1 MSASTARCEL
11 AREQAD
17 SLREKVEERAHRG
30 NHSATPRENRVH
42 DSHVSLQRRQQSDE
56 RAALQIVRNGE
67 MWDKDCTNPLQRRAP
82 QREEIVRA
90 QARQV
95 YQFGEL
101 AIHSDEAPGRVLVG
115 APHRKRRHSSNILD
129 RLWFAVRGNEF
140 GTGDKD
146 HLVGPERAHGE
157 IGILQWWLAYPH
169 SDVEA
174 FVDDVDTP
182 IGSGERD
189 THSRMLCEEAREDIG
204 DAALQQT
211 GGTRDAHEPLW
222 RAKKLA
228 HRVFRRLRFI
238 EERQAMAMERLACF
252 GERETPRR
260 AVDQA
265 HAELALQRSDAAAKL
280 RRLQA
285 QRLRRRRIG
294 AEIGDLGEEIE
305 IVEVLDWS
313 HVLAEIILFR
323 ANMYSIYRSVQRIIA
338 QLASRRGSEGAF
350 VCGGTQ
356 LCRIIVANF
365 WDSPLAQSQCLRPPA
380 WWLHKVIPRAAR
392 RRQYR
397 HKQASLNG
405 GRRNPS

>member
-1 MSASTARCEL
+1 
-11 AREQAD
+11 
-17 SLREKVEERAHRG
+17 
-30 NHSATPRENRVH
+30 
-42 DSHVSLQRRQQSDE
+42 
-56 RAALQIVRNGE
+56 

-95 YQFGEL
+95 YQFGGL
-101 AIHSDEAPGRVLVG
+101 AIYSDEAPGRVLVG
-115 APHRKRRHSSNILD
+115 APHRKRRHSSNILE
-129 RLWFAVRGNEF
+129 RLWFTVRGNEF

-146 HLVGPERAHGE
+146 HLVGSERAQGE

-182 IGSGERD
+182 IGGVERD
-189 THSRMLCEEAREDIG
+189 THARMLCEEVREDIG

-222 RAKKLA
+222 RAKKLG
-228 HRVFRRLRFI
+228 HRVFRRLGFI

-252 GERETPRR
+252 GERKTPRR
-260 AVDQA
+260 PVDQA
-265 HAELALQRSDAAAKL
+265 HAELALQRSDTAAKL

-305 IVEVLDWS
+305 VVEVSNWGHAAGS
-313 HVLAEIILFR
+313 IVLLETNII
-323 ANMYSIYRSVQRIIA
+323 SISRPVQRTIA
-338 QLASRRGSEGAF
+338 QLAWLRGREGAF
-350 VCGGTQ
+350 VG
-356 LCRIIVANF
+356 
-365 WDSPLAQSQCLRPPA
+365 
-380 WWLHKVIPRAAR
+380 
-392 RRQYR
+392 
-397 HKQASLNG
+397 
-405 GRRNPS
+405 

>member
-30 NHSATPRENRVH
+30 NHSAPRRENRVH

-95 YQFGEL
+95 YQLGGL
-101 AIHSDEAPGRVLVG
+101 AIHSHEAPGRMLVG
-115 APHRKRRHSSNILD
+115 APHRKRRHSSNILQ
-129 RLWFAVRGNEF
+129 RPWFAVRGNEF

-157 IGILQWWLAYPH
+157 IGILQWRLAYPQ

-182 IGSGERD
+182 IGGVERD
-189 THSRMLCEEAREDIG
+189 THARMLGEEAREDIG

-211 GGTRDAHEPLW
+211 DGTRDAHQPLW
-222 RAKKLA
+222 RAEKPC
-228 HRVFRRLRFI
+228 HRVFRRLCFI
-238 EERQAMAMERLACF
+238 EERQAMAVERLACF

-260 AVDQA
+260 AVDEA

-305 IVEVLDWS
+305 VVEVSNWG
-313 HVLAEIILFR
+313 HGAAPIILSTT
-323 ANMYSIYRSVQRIIA
+323 NMRSISRSVQRTIA
-338 QLASRRGSEGAF
+338 QLAWLRGREGVF

-356 LCRIIVANF
+356 LCRINVVNF
-365 WDSPLAQSQCLRPPA
+365 WGSPLALSQCLRPPA
-380 WWLHKVIPRAAR
+380 WWLHKVIPRAAGR
-392 RRQYR
+392 RRYR

-405 GRRNPS
+405 GR